1 MKASKMLRVLA
12 TVLCFCMVFT
22 ACGGSTTPA
31 SSTPASSEAPAP
43 SSEST
48 TGALDL
54 NALTL
59 DQIIE
64 GAKKEGKLESVGMPG
79 SWANWQDTWDALE
92 KDYGLDHNDTDMS
105 SAEELNMFETE
116 KNAPTKDIGDVGH
129 AFGPQAI
136 EMGVVQSYKTSYWDS
151 VPDWAKDKDGLWMMA
166 YTGVTSFITNTDL
179 VKNPPKSWADVKAG
193 DYKMTIGDVVTGA
206 TGQGVVLATAYAF
219 GGGMDNLDPAF
230 EFWAEMAEKGRIDQG
245 DILLQRIQ
253 AGEVQCGV
261 TWSFNVFSYRDK
273 TPNYKF
279 DICVPSDGAI
289 MSGYASVINKYAPH
303 PHAAALA
310 REYIFSDAGQANLAK
325 AGGIPTRTDVTIPAE
340 IEAATFS
347 KDMYKDAH
355 PVTDP
360 EAYNKVREEIARRWQ
375 EEIIPLM
382 S

>member
-1 MKASKMLRVLA
+1 MKFRKLSILLA
-12 TVLCFCMVFT
+12 VVLCFAMVLT
-22 ACGGSTTPA
+22 ACSQPA
-31 SSTPASSEAPAP
+31 ETSDAAI
-43 SSEST
+43 
-48 TGALDL
+48 DL

-59 DQIIE
+59 EEIE
-64 GAKKEGKLESVGMPG
+64 AGAREEGMLESVGMPG
-79 SWANWQDTWDALE
+79 SWANWQDTWDAIE
-92 KDYGLDHNDTDMS
+92 ADYGIDHNDTDMS
-105 SAEELNMFETE
+105 SAEELNMFEAE

-129 AFGPQAI
+129 AFGPQAV

-151 VPDWAKDKDGLWMMA
+151 VPDWAKDPDGLWMMA
-166 YTGVTSFITNTDL
+166 YTGVTSFITNTDI
-179 VKNPPKSWADVKAG
+179 VADAPTSWEDVRNG

-230 EFWAEMAEKGRIDQG
+230 EFWAEMAEAGRIDQG

-253 AGEVQCGV
+253 AGEVEVGV
-261 TWSFNVFSYRDK
+261 TWSFNVFNYRDE
-273 TPNYKF
+273 TPNYTF
-279 DICVPSDGAI
+279 AIGVPSDGAI

-325 AGGIPTRTDVTIPAE
+325 AGGIPTRTDVEIPVE
-340 IEAATFS
+340 IQEATFTPDQYS
-347 KDMYKDAH
+347 NAI

-360 EAYNKVREEIARRWQ
+360 NAYDAIREEIATRWQ